1 MRLREVASILIGL
14 MRASLRI
21 FSCVLVLVLS
31 LVGSGCASVYY
42 SALEKVGVEK
52 RELLADRVE
61 KTQESQQ
68 EAKEQF
74 TSALEQ
80 LLALSGDTGGDLKI
94 KYDKLSDALDDSED
108 RAEEVRD
115 RIASVRSVAEAL
127 FSEWE
132 SELNQY
138 TSQTLRARSERTL
151 QSTRKRY
158 DRLVMLM
165 QRAADR
171 MEPVLATLRDQVLF
185 LKHNLNA
192 QTVAGLDTTARELQT
207 DIGVLIADM
216 ERSIAEADAFLA
228 EWAGTN
234 P

>member
-1 MRLREVASILIGL
+1 MHVSSFSTVLRLT
-14 MRASLRI
+14 
-21 FSCVLVLVLS
+21 VLVGVILTT
-31 LVGSGCASVYY
+31 GCSTVYY
-42 SALEKVGVEK
+42 GALEKVGIEK

-61 KTQESQQ
+61 DTQESQK

-74 TSALEQ
+74 ASALEQ
-80 LLALSGDTGGDLKI
+80 LLALTGDNGGDLKLS
-94 KYDKLSDALDDSED
+94 YDRLADELDESED
-108 RAEEVRD
+108 RAKEVRN
-115 RIASVRSVAEAL
+115 RIAGVRSVAEAL
-127 FSEWE
+127 FDEWE
-132 SELNQY
+132 KELNQY
-138 TSQTLRARSERTL
+138 TSQTLRSRSESTL
-151 QSTRKRY
+151 RDTRRRY

-207 DIGVLIADM
+207 DIGTLIADM

-228 EWAGTN
+228 EWTGN
-234 P
+234 N